1 MNPANTEEVAQ
12 AIAAYVNNHELYTEH
27 GLLARQLAEKKYN
40 WGNIK
45 VEFVKFIT
53 QLAMQ

>member
-1 MNPANTEEVAQ
+1 MNPAKTEEVAQ